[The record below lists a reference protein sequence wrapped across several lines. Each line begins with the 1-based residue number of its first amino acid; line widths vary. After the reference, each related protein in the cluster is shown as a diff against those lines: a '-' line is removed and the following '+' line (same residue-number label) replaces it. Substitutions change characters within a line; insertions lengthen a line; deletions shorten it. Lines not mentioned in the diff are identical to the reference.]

1 MVLQMNKLLITNY
14 KLLIAWLLASALL
27 AAGCGVIFSHNP
39 QKARETAYDFLNSVY
54 MQGNFQKAYSMVDA
68 DFDRD
73 YGSGYLEKISARFFK
88 VFEKLEGLKAD
99 AYLYESGDRAIM
111 ILFTGLSEKA
121 PSYHKVM
128 LIGDSSR
135 GYKVSSVLY
144 SDVPFT
150 GYRTLQ
156 FFK

>member
-1 MVLQMNKLLITNY
+1 MVLQMRKLLITAS
-14 KLLIAWLLASALL
+14 LLCVCL
-27 AAGCGVIFSHNP
+27 AAGCGLMFRHDP
-39 QKARETAYDFLNSVY
+39 QKARETAYNFLNAVY
-54 MQGNFQKAYSMVDA
+54 MEGSFDKAYAAVDA

-73 YGSGYLEKISARFFK
+73 YGAGYLEKISTRFFR
-88 VFEKLEGLKAD
+88 VFDRLEGLRAD
-99 AYLYESGDRAIM
+99 AYLYEPKERSIMLLFSGI
-111 ILFTGLSEKA
+111 SEKA

-135 GYKVSSVLY
+135 GYKVSSVIY

-150 GYRTLQ
+150 GYRTLK